1 MRAMKWTSLTLMLML
16 AFSSV
21 AQEEFFDDIYY
32 STKEKKEASKVET
45 NVVKAK
51 KVEAVKADNSE
62 QVEAMSADERD
73 VDEYNR
79 RYSSDDVYAEE
90 MQDEAAQE
98 AKWVIER
105 LHSES
110 IDLPVVYDME
120 MYSDE
125 TNARGNTTTREQRTA
140 NAAVFLDNIANAGY
154 SPMLY
159 ASTGTYDTVFDPQYL
174 TGYPF
179 WVAEYDTVC
188 SYPYTYAMW
197 QYSESRTLNG
207 VSTNVDLD
215 IRLIE
220 K

>member
-98 AKWVIER
+98 
-105 LHSES
+105 
-110 IDLPVVYDME
+110 
-120 MYSDE
+120 E
-125 TNARGNTTTREQRTA
+125 TV
-140 NAAVFLDNIANAGY
+140 AV
-154 SPMLY
+154 
-159 ASTGTYDTVFDPQYL
+159 DPQEEKERRSDLEYTERIVRFHSPSKL
-174 TGYPF
+174 TIAG
-179 WVAEYDTVC
+179 AD
-188 SYPYTYAMW
+188 
-197 QYSESRTLNG
+197 Q
-207 VSTNVDLD
+207 VDLY
-215 IRLIE
+215 LS
-220 K
+220 

>member
-51 KVEAVKADNSE
+51 KVETVKADNSE
-62 QVEAMSADERD
+62 PIEAMSADERD

-98 AKWVIER
+98 
-105 LHSES
+105 
-110 IDLPVVYDME
+110 
-120 MYSDE
+120 E
-125 TNARGNTTTREQRTA
+125 TV
-140 NAAVFLDNIANAGY
+140 AV
-154 SPMLY
+154 
-159 ASTGTYDTVFDPQYL
+159 DPQEEKERRSDLEYTERIVRFHSPSKL
-174 TGYPF
+174 TIAG
-179 WVAEYDTVC
+179 AD
-188 SYPYTYAMW
+188 
-197 QYSESRTLNG
+197 Q
-207 VSTNVDLD
+207 VDLY
-215 IRLIE
+215 LSE
-220 K
+220 GY